1 MGQAFGTTNSHNDE
15 QRHYT
20 RKEIG
25 MSIVLFVIVGVRRWL
40 WAELCYVIIRIV
52 LGTFCTGQVFK
63 LKRERESKPI
73 HYLGLASGLFK
84 KKSEKILL
92 RKIF

>member
-25 MSIVLFVIVGVRRWL
+25 MSIVLFVIVGV
-40 WAELCYVIIRIV
+40 ADGEPSAVM
-52 LGTFCTGQVFK
+52 
-63 LKRERESKPI
+63 
-73 HYLGLASGLFK
+73 
-84 KKSEKILL
+84 LL
-92 RKIF
+92 